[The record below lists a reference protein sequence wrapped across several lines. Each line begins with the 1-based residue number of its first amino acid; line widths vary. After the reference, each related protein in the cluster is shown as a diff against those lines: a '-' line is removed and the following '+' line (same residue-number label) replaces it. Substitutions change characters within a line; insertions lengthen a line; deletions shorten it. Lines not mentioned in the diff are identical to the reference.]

1 VGTRG
6 RALRLGG
13 LQAEE
18 LGRADGELVLG
29 IPGLSANLRSFD
41 LLAERCADAGL
52 RFVAMDLRGRGLS
65 EDSGPGTYGW
75 PAHARDVTRVARLLD
90 AGRYSVVGWSMGAFV
105 AMEVARRDPRRVE
118 RLVLVDAVG
127 PASDVVAR
135 VVTASAERLGTVYP
149 SIGAFLDLVRGLG
162 TIDPWNDF
170 WEAYFLYDLTEA
182 EGGVRPRT
190 SRAAVMEDLAYGA
203 AHDPSELWA
212 DLTMPVLLVRAIRPL
227 HPQLGGHLVD
237 DGLLARFR
245 SEVPHAQAVDV
256 DANHYTVGAD
266 PAALEAIA
274 RFLAG

>member
-1 VGTRG
+1 VVTGP

-18 LGRADGELVLG
+18 LGPGEGPLVLG
-29 IPGLSANLRSFD
+29 LPGLSANLRCFD
-41 LLAERCADAGL
+41 LLAERCAGAGL
-52 RFVAMDLRGRGLS
+52 RFLALDLRGRGLS

-75 PAHARDVTRVARLLD
+75 PAHARDVAKVARLLD
-90 AGRYSVVGWSMGAFV
+90 GQRYSVVGWSMGAFV
-105 AMEVARRDPRRVE
+105 AMEVARRDPGRVE
-118 RLVLVDAVG
+118 RLVLVDAAG
-127 PASDVVAR
+127 PASEVVVR
-135 VVTASAERLGTVYP
+135 LVTASAERLGTVYP

-162 TIDPWNDF
+162 TIDPWSNF
-170 WEAYFLYDLTEA
+170 WEAYFLYDLMEA

-212 DLTMPVLLVRAIRPL
+212 DLTVPVLLVRATRPL

-237 DGLLARFR
+237 DEMLARFR
-245 SEVPHAQAVDV
+245 AQVPHAQAVDV

-274 RFLAG
+274 RFLVG

>member
-1 VGTRG
+1 M
-6 RALRLGG
+6 
-13 LQAEE
+13 QAEE
-18 LGRADGELVLG
+18 LGPADGRLVLG
-29 IPGLSANLRSFD
+29 LPGLSANLRCFD
-41 LLAERCADAGL
+41 LAAERCAGAGL

-90 AGRYSVVGWSMGAFV
+90 AQRYSVVGWSMGAFV
-105 AMEVARRDPRRVE
+105 AMEVARRDPGRVE

-127 PASDVVAR
+127 PASDVVGR
-135 VVTASAERLGTVYP
+135 LVTASAERLGTVYP

-170 WEAYFLYDLTEA
+170 WEAYFLYDLTET

-212 DLTMPVLLVRAIRPL
+212 DLTMPVLLVRATRPL
-227 HPQLGGHLVD
+227 HPELGGHLVD
-237 DGLLARFR
+237 DEMLARFR
-245 SEVPHAQAVDV
+245 AQVPHAQAVDV

-274 RFLAG
+274 RFLTG